1 MRTRKDS
8 GSRHAAEQLA
18 DLAGRLTARDRE
30 LARLLAEHQVL
41 TTEQCQALLGAS
53 PVTLGH
59 RLVELAR
66 LQVVDRFRP
75 LTQVGSGS
83 APYHYVLGQAGAAV
97 LAAEQ
102 GIDPAALSYRRDQAL
117 AVAHT
122 GRLLAHLVGVNGF
135 FAALAQEARRRPDA
149 KLVCCWPAARCA
161 ERWGTIVRPDAYGR
175 WAEPAGEVD
184 FFLEHDPGGDTPTER
199 LAGKLAGYDDLA
211 LGSGIAT
218 PVLVWASTLER
229 EAALRR
235 LPPPALVPMATGVQ
249 TLGSPA
255 DQVWLPLGRAGPRRP
270 LAALAHANAW

>member
-1 MRTRKDS
+1 MSARKDN
-8 GSRHAAEQLA
+8 GGRHAAALA
-18 DLAGRLTARDRE
+18 DLAGRLTTRDRE

-41 TTEQCQALLGAS
+41 TTDQCEALLGAS

-75 LTQVGSGS
+75 LTQVGAGS

-102 GIDPAALSYRRDQAL
+102 GLDPAALGYRRDQAL
-117 AVAHT
+117 AVAHS

-135 FAALAQEARRRPDA
+135 FAALAQAARQRPGA
-149 KLVCCWPAARCA
+149 RLVCFWPAARCA

-184 FFLEHDPGGDTPTER
+184 FFLEHDPGDSPPQR
-199 LAGKLAGYDDLA
+199 LATRLAGYDDLA

-218 PVLVWASTLER
+218 PVLVWAATPER
-229 EAALRR
+229 EAALRG
-235 LPPPALVPMATGVQ
+235 LPPPALAPVATGVQ

-255 DQVWLPLGRAGPRRP
+255 DQVWLPLGRAGPRRT
-270 LAALAHANAW
+270 LAALAHADAW

>member
-1 MRTRKDS
+1 MSGRTDN
-8 GSRHAAEQLA
+8 GSRHAAALA
-18 DLAGRLTARDRE
+18 DLAGRLTSRDRE

-75 LTQVGSGS
+75 LTQVGAGS
-83 APYHYVLGQAGAAV
+83 APYHYVVGQAGAAV

-102 GIDPAALSYRRDQAL
+102 GIDPAALGYQRDQAL
-117 AVAHT
+117 AVAHN

-135 FAALAQEARRRPDA
+135 FAALAQQARRRPGA
-149 KLVCCWPAARCA
+149 RLVCFWPAARCA

-175 WAEPAGEVD
+175 WADPADEVD
-184 FFLEHDPGGDTPTER
+184 FFLEHDPGDTPPEQ

-218 PVLVWASTLER
+218 PVLVWVATPER

-235 LPPPALVPMATGVQ
+235 LPPPAPVPVATGVQ

-255 DQVWLPLGRAGPRRP
+255 DQVWLPLGRAGPRHT
-270 LAALAHANAW
+270 LAALAHADAW

>member
-18 DLAGRLTARDRE
+18 DLAGRLTTRDRE

-41 TTEQCQALLGAS
+41 TTDQCEALLGAS

-75 LTQVGSGS
+75 LTQVGAGS

-102 GIDPAALSYRRDQAL
+102 GIDPAALGYRRDQAL

-122 GRLLAHLVGVNGF
+122 GRLLAQLVGVH
-135 FAALAQEARRRPDA
+135 L
-149 KLVCCWPAARCA
+149 
-161 ERWGTIVRPDAYGR
+161 
-175 WAEPAGEVD
+175 
-184 FFLEHDPGGDTPTER
+184 
-199 LAGKLAGYDDLA
+199 
-211 LGSGIAT
+211 
-218 PVLVWASTLER
+218 
-229 EAALRR
+229 EAALIYQC
-235 LPPPALVPMATGVQ
+235 GYNQ
-249 TLGSPA
+249 G
-255 DQVWLPLGRAGPRRP
+255 LGRASPEWIWRDFRQRVSRGRNHGREQR
-270 LAALAHANAW
+270 LERAAVLWALSHNFEPA

>member
-1 MRTRKDS
+1 MRTRKDN
-8 GSRHAAEQLA
+8 GSRHAAALA
-18 DLAGRLTARDRE
+18 DLAGRLTTRDRE
-30 LARLLAEHQVL
+30 LAHLLAEHQVL
-41 TTEQCQALLGAS
+41 TTDQCEALLAAS

-75 LTQVGSGS
+75 LTQVGAGS

-102 GIDPAALSYRRDQAL
+102 GIDPAALGYRRDQAL
-117 AVAHT
+117 ALAHS
-122 GRLLAHLVGVNGF
+122 GRLLAHLVAVNGF
-135 FAALAQEARRRPDA
+135 FAALAQTARRRPGA
-149 KLVCCWPAARCA
+149 RLVCFWPAARCA

-175 WAEPAGEVD
+175 WAEPASEVD
-184 FFLEHDPGGDTPTER
+184 FFLEHHPVDSPPER

-211 LGSGIAT
+211 LGSRIAT
-218 PVLVWASTLER
+218 PVLVWTPDAER

-235 LPPPALVPMATGVQ
+235 LPPPALVPLATGVH

-255 DQVWLPLGRAGPRRP
+255 DQVWLPLGRAGPRRM

>member
-1 MRTRKDS
+1 MSARKDN
-8 GSRHAAEQLA
+8 GSRHATALA
-18 DLAGRLTARDRE
+18 DLAGRLTTRDRE

-41 TTEQCQALLGAS
+41 TTEQCEALLGAS

-75 LTQVGSGS
+75 LTQVGAGS

-102 GIDPAALSYRRDQAL
+102 GLHPAALGYRRDQAL
-117 AVAHT
+117 AVAHN
-122 GRLLAHLVGVNGF
+122 GELLARLVGVNGF
-135 FAALAQEARRRPDA
+135 FATLAQAARRRPGA
-149 KLVCCWPAARCA
+149 RLVCFWPAARCA

-175 WAEPAGEVD
+175 WAEPAGEID
-184 FFLEHDPGGDTPTER
+184 FFLERDLGDTPPEG

-211 LGSGIAT
+211 LGSRIAT
-218 PVLVWASTLER
+218 PVLVWATTPER

-235 LPPPALVPMATGVQ
+235 LLSPTLVPVATGAQ

-255 DQVWLPLGRAGPRRP
+255 DQVWLPLGRAGPRRT
-270 LAALAHANAW
+270 LAALAHSDAW

>member
-1 MRTRKDS
+1 MRSRKDH
-8 GSRHAAEQLA
+8 GGRQPAALA
-18 DLAGRLTARDRE
+18 DLAGRLTARDRA
-30 LARLLAEHQVL
+30 LARLLAEHQAL
-41 TTEQCQALLGAS
+41 TTEQCEALLGAS

-75 LTQVGSGS
+75 LTEVGQGS

-102 GIDPAALSYRRDQAL
+102 GIDPASLGYRRDQAL

-135 FAALAQEARRRPDA
+135 FAALARHARTHPDA
-149 KLVCCWPAARCA
+149 TLVCFWPAARCA

-184 FFLEHDPGGDTPTER
+184 FFLEHDPGDTPSER
-199 LAGKLAGYDDLA
+199 LAGKLAGYHDLA

-218 PVLVWASTLER
+218 PVLVW
-229 EAALRR
+229 
-235 LPPPALVPMATGVQ
+235 
-249 TLGSPA
+249 
-255 DQVWLPLGRAGPRRP
+255 
-270 LAALAHANAW
+270 

>member
-1 MRTRKDS
+1 MSARKDN
-8 GSRHAAEQLA
+8 GSRHAAALA
-18 DLAGRLTARDRE
+18 DLAGRLT
-30 LARLLAEHQVL
+30 
-41 TTEQCQALLGAS
+41 TEQCEALLGAS

-75 LTQVGSGS
+75 LTQVGGGS

-102 GIDPAALSYRRDQAL
+102 GIDPAALGYRRDQAL

-122 GRLLAHLVGVNGF
+122 GRLLAQLVGVNGF

-149 KLVCCWPAARCA
+149 KLVSFWPAARCA

-184 FFLEHDPGGDTPTER
+184 F
-199 LAGKLAGYDDLA
+199 
-211 LGSGIAT
+211 
-218 PVLVWASTLER
+218 
-229 EAALRR
+229 
-235 LPPPALVPMATGVQ
+235 
-249 TLGSPA
+249 
-255 DQVWLPLGRAGPRRP
+255 
-270 LAALAHANAW
+270 